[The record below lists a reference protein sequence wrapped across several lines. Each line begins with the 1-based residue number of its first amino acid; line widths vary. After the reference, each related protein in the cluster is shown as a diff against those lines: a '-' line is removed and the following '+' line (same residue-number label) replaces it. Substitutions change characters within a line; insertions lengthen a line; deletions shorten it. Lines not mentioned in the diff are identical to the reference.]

1 MSAALKAGAAYFGV
15 VFGAGFV
22 LGVLR
27 TLVVIPRVGEQTAVL
42 LELPVI
48 LALSWVVARWLVVKF
63 EVGGLGSRLLM
74 GAVAFGLTMAGELG
88 LAVFVFGR
96 TVSEHLASFRSGLA
110 VLGLA
115 AQVVF
120 ALIPAIQLLVP
131 GKRG

>member
-1 MSAALKAGAAYFGV
+1 MSAAFIAGAAYFGV

-48 LALSWVVARWLVVKF
+48 LALSWAVSRWLVAKF
-63 EVGGLGSRLLM
+63 EVDGLGARLVM
-74 GAVAFGLTMAGELG
+74 GGVAFALTMVGELG
-88 LAVFVFGR
+88 VSLFALGR
-96 TVSEHLASFRSGLA
+96 TVGEHLASFGNGLA
-110 VLGLA
+110 LSGLA
-115 AQVVF
+115 AQIVF
-120 ALIPAIQLLVP
+120 AMIPAMQILVP